1 MRALP
6 LHPVPLLLLL
16 CAPLLGGCLFHN
28 ISPGERLR
36 DAVVGLNDQARW
48 TRMDLAVENVSPTFR
63 PEWRRTRHDWGR
75 NIQIGDVEIMD
86 VTMAADTDQAVSVVA
101 VSWYRYDTM
110 TLRRTVLRQEWEH
123 GSGTYFLLAESVV
136 DGDPALIAPPPEPA
150 AEEPDAPAQR
160 EAVVS
165 ASASTSS

>member
-1 MRALP
+1 MRAL
-6 LHPVPLLLLL
+6 LVLSL

-48 TRMDLAVENVSPTFR
+48 TRMDLAVENVSPAFR
-63 PEWRRTRHDWGR
+63 AQWRKTRHDWGR
-75 NIQIGDVEIMD
+75 NIQIGDVEILD
-86 VTMAADTDQAVSVVA
+86 VTLAEDADQAVSVVA

-110 TLRRTVLRQEWEH
+110 TLRRTVLRQRWEH
-123 GSGTYFLLAESVV
+123 GGGGYYLSSEAVV
-136 DGDPALIAPPPEPA
+136 DGDPDLIAPPPEEEDEPE
-150 AEEPDAPAQR
+150 AESEER
-160 EAVVS
+160 LVT